1 MADTTQGGWPSSDEL
16 MAGDA
21 IALAHIQHPHGPSA
35 LADEGRLPDDGGDAL
50 ESAAVVALAELAAEV
65 GELAADSGDD
75 GSGDV
80 EDDDAVEDED
90 DEQDELPPPE
100 V

>member
-1 MADTTQGGWPSSDEL
+1 MADTAYGGWSSSDEL

-35 LADEGRLPDDGGDAL
+35 LADEGRLVDDGGDAL
-50 ESAAVVALAELAAEV
+50 ESAAAVALAELAAEV
-65 GELAADSGDD
+65 GELAADLGDD
-75 GSGDV
+75 GAGDV
-80 EDDDAVEDED
+80 DDDDDVEDED
-90 DEQDELPPPE
+90 DDEAMPE